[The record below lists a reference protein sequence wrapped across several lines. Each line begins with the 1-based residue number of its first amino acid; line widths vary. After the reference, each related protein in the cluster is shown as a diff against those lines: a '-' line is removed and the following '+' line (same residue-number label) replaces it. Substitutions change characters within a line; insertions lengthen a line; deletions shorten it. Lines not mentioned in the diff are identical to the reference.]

1 MGVQRVDVTAG
12 GAYAHLTVADLQDY
26 VTDNMRGILKSE
38 EEWNVLDRKKSNKQ
52 DLLPMSNA
60 IFKPIRL
67 DYKGDS
73 KDARL

>member
-38 EEWNVLDRKKSNKQ
+38 EEWNVLDRKKVK
-52 DLLPMSNA
+52 
-60 IFKPIRL
+60 
-67 DYKGDS
+67 
-73 KDARL
+73 